1 MLPATAFVQTPA
13 GRFDAISGEFQF
25 GISPSQRPQ
34 RPWVN
39 VIANESF
46 GFQVSETGSG
56 YTWAINSRQYQITPW
71 SNDPVQDP
79 THEHY
84 QLQDIETGQLLHLTP
99 GNQRGAPNHTS
110 SNHRA
115 DHRIQHRVQHGQGYS
130 VFGCSH
136 DQLDTQTTFFADRD
150 DAVKLVYVQLRNNG
164 RTPRALRAV
173 AMTEWQMGASHAD
186 RRTVLTWNPPGLNT
200 VMAQQRQSRAG
211 FGGSTAFLALAGLPG
226 AVQWTCDRSEF
237 FNLAGQ
243 MAWPNTLGQR
253 SGGGL
258 DPCGALASSFTL
270 APGEI
275 FGFTFIVGHAPDA
288 AQAEQLAKTWL
299 QKDVPQAL
307 KNIKAFWSNLLGHIQ
322 VTTPDPLFDALVNR
336 WLLYQ
341 TLTSRLWSK
350 AGFYQAGGA
359 FGFRDQLQDSM
370 AFAVVAPERLRQ
382 QIVLNASRQFA
393 EGDVQH
399 WWHAPGG
406 EGVRTHFSDDLLWLP
421 YACAHFVQTTGDH
434 SLLGEIVPFLDGAA
448 IPEGA
453 EDAYY
458 TPQTSE
464 QSASVFEHCARAI
477 DRSLRVGT
485 YGLPL
490 MGTGDWNDGMNR
502 VGHEGRGESV
512 WLAWFLCSVVSGFAP
527 IAEARGELARAA
539 NWRKSRKGWID
550 ALHSHGWDGAW
561 FRRAFFDNGAP
572 LGAASEGECRID
584 LIAQAWAVLS
594 GASSDRFTQPA
605 IASMKRELIDHQA
618 GLLHLLLP
626 PFQNSAN
633 NPGYIQAYPP
643 GVRENG
649 GQYSHAA
656 VWALMAQAKT
666 GDAEAAW
673 ESFKAL
679 SPAHR
684 SEHPTRGPVY
694 ELEPYVMAGDI
705 YGSPPYV
712 GRGGWSWYTGSAAW
726 LHRAAIETLIG
737 LSVEPGRIRLTPCL
751 PAHWPFVELSLKLQG
766 HVIRLRWQR
775 ASEPVPVAWDYAVV
789 VAESQWIALGE
800 LPEQAT
806 LLVQGAAAARAP
818 SESASPDSD
827 VHESL
832 LN

>member
-1 MLPATAFVQTPA
+1 M
-13 GRFDAISGEFQF
+13 
-25 GISPSQRPQ
+25 
-34 RPWVN
+34 
-39 VIANESF
+39 
-46 GFQVSETGSG
+46 
-56 YTWAINSRQYQITPW
+56 
-71 SNDPVQDP
+71 QDP

-84 QLQDIETGQLLHLTP
+84 QLQDIETAQMLHLTP
-99 GNQRGAPNHTS
+99 GNQQGTAGNASVR
-110 SNHRA
+110 
-115 DHRIQHRVQHGQGYS
+115 HRVQHGQGYS

-150 DAVKLVYVQLRNNG
+150 AAVKLVHVQLRNNG

-186 RRTVLTWNPPGLNT
+186 RRTVLTWNPSGLNA

-237 FNLAGQ
+237 FNIAGQ
-243 MAWPNTLGQR
+243 LSWPNTLGQR

-275 FGFTFIVGHAPDA
+275 FGFTYIVGHAPDA
-288 AQAEQLAKTWL
+288 AQAEQLAEQWL

-307 KNIKAFWSNLLGHIQ
+307 RNVKAFWSELLGHIQ

-370 AFAVVAPERLRQ
+370 AFAVVAPDRLRQ
-382 QIVLNASRQFA
+382 QILLNASRQFA

-421 YACAHFVQTTGDH
+421 FACAHYVDVTGDAE
-434 SLLGEIVPFLDGAA
+434 LLDEQVAFIEGAS
-448 IPEGA
+448 IPEGL

-458 TPQTSE
+458 APDTSTIL
-464 QSASVFEHCARAI
+464 ATVYEHCARTI
-477 DRSLRVGT
+477 DRSLATGT
-485 YGLPL
+485 HGLPL

-512 WLAWFLCSVVSGFAP
+512 WLAWFLCRVVQNFAP
-527 IAEARGELARAA
+527 LAQARGEAARADKWLIA
-539 NWRKSRKGWID
+539 RQGWIQ
-550 ALHSHGWDGAW
+550 ALHTDGWDGEW

-572 LGAASEGECRID
+572 LGSSSNDECNID
-584 LIAQAWAVLS
+584 LIAQAWSVLS
-594 GASSDRFTQPA
+594 GASQEPFMQSAMQSMTQ
-605 IASMKRELIDHQA
+605 RLIDNDT
-618 GLLHLLLP
+618 GLLHLLAP
-626 PFQNSAN
+626 PFVKSAN

-649 GQYSHAA
+649 GQYNHAA
-656 VWALMAQAKT
+656 VWAMMAQAQT
-666 GDAEAAW
+666 GDAESAW
-673 ESFKAL
+673 ESFKAI

-684 SEHPTRGPVY
+684 NQHPARGPLY
-694 ELEPYVMAGDI
+694 ELEPYVTAGDI
-705 YGSPPYV
+705 YGAAPYT

-726 LHRAAIETLIG
+726 LYRAALENLLG
-737 LSVEPGRIRLTPCL
+737 LKIRQGELSLTPCV
-751 PAHWPFVELSLKLQG
+751 PADWPSFDVTLKLDERVVTV
-766 HVIRLRWQR
+766 HWQR
-775 ASEPVPVAWDYAVV
+775 GETTTLKADHFMKAGEVVPLAELPLQASVV
-789 VAESQWIALGE
+789 VF
-800 LPEQAT
+800 
-806 LLVQGAAAARAP
+806 
-818 SESASPDSD
+818 SAI
-827 VHESL
+827 E
-832 LN
+832 